1 MKITLEPTT
10 TETQH
15 PSSYVKVTI
24 ETKRDD
30 YTIHELFEDVI
41 EPALIAWGYDP
52 STIEKLFESGEP

>member
-10 TETQH
+10 TEDQ
-15 PSSYVKVTI
+15 PLSSYVKVTI

-30 YTIHELFEDVI
+30 YTIHDLFEEVI

-52 STIEKLFESGEP
+52 STVEKLFESDES